1 MSGVPTP
8 TDSPEDGDLRV
19 DLSPTE
25 KALTIPEMRAF
36 THWIDQRFADQLA
49 YRVRWQIAFQVGL
62 RQAELLGLTWNCINL
77 ATRTITVR
85 QQLRHIE
92 HQHGCTGDWP
102 DPKTSPCTLEVRA
115 TDPHHKPVSAY
126 RCPQRVG
133 AQDIIVGT
141 TKSKRVRYVRVSAGV
156 AEQLTM
162 LWAEQHPVDTPEPVK
177 RERQRLHL
185 ARSMRVYAV
194 ADADLVIRNE
204 RGRHVT
210 PSADNT
216 MWHAACAGSA
226 VSSIGR
232 DVHAARHTAAT
243 HLVASGAPLT
253 TVQKILGHSTL
264 DGRSHGA
271 VRHHHGGPSGRGTRS
286 ARGAPRSILTQTA
299 KFTRAGEP

>member
-1 MSGVPTP
+1 
-8 TDSPEDGDLRV
+8 
-19 DLSPTE
+19 
-25 KALTIPEMRAF
+25 
-36 THWIDQRFADQLA
+36 
-49 YRVRWQIAFQVGL
+49 
-62 RQAELLGLTWNCINL
+62 
-77 ATRTITVR
+77 
-85 QQLRHIE
+85 
-92 HQHGCTGDWP
+92 
-102 DPKTSPCTLEVRA
+102 
-115 TDPHHKPVSAY
+115 
-126 RCPQRVG
+126 
-133 AQDIIVGT
+133 
-141 TKSKRVRYVRVSAGV
+141 
-156 AEQLTM
+156 
-162 LWAEQHPVDTPEPVK
+162 
-177 RERQRLHL
+177 
-185 ARSMRVYAV
+185 MRVYAV